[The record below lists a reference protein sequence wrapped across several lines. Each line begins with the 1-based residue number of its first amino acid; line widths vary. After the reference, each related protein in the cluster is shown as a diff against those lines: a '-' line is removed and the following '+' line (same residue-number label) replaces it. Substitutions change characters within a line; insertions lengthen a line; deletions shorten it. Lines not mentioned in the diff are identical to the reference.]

1 MGLPTAENIYGYDAS
16 LAAAI
21 VFSVLNSI
29 LLGNHGYLSIWR
41 CCRYRTIR
49 YKHRYTVF
57 LFVAALFATVGYTTR
72 CSSIQD
78 PSSISLYATSGSY
91 IVLSP
96 IFVCATL
103 YWQLKHMILLLLPP
117 GPQQRIFGLNP
128 LWLGRIF
135 ITSDILSFLTQGAG
149 SGIASS
155 GNWEGNEK
163 DIGEGVLIG
172 GLSLQMFTFSTY
184 LVFLF
189 RVVNRVHASPELS
202 FPQGVRQVLTGT
214 FIAAAMVQVCHS
226 ARSPCC
232 NDLYIMMLTSWAG
245 PHHLPPD

>member
-16 LAAAI
+16 LTAAI

-29 LLGNHGYLSIWR
+29 LLGNHAYLCIWR
-41 CCRYRTIR
+41 CCRRHGLHYR
-49 YKHRYTVF
+49 HRYTIC
-57 LFVAALFATVGYTTR
+57 LFVASLFATVGYTTR
-72 CSSIQD
+72 CSSVND
-78 PSSISLYATSGSY
+78 PSSIGLYATSGSY

-103 YWQLKHMILLLLPP
+103 YWQLKYLILLLLPS
-117 GPQQRIFGLNP
+117 GPQQRILGLNP
-128 LWLGRIF
+128 LWLGRVF

-155 GNWEGNEK
+155 GNWEGSEK

-172 GLSLQMFTFSTY
+172 GLSLQLVTFSTY

-189 RVVNRVHASPELS
+189 RMVHRVHASPELS
-202 FPQGVRQVLTGT
+202 FPQGVRQVLAGT
-214 FIAAAMVQVCHS
+214 FIAAAMVQVCS
-226 ARSPCC
+226 RP
-232 NDLYIMMLTSWAG
+232 LAG
-245 PHHLPPD
+245 SFTASSMDAKK